1 MHGCAGGRSDVALGE
16 QEWRCWALRL
26 GKGGGEEWAQESGY
40 NRQRQTLEKEF

>member
-16 QEWRCWALRL
+16 QEWR
-26 GKGGGEEWAQESGY
+26 GGEEWAQESGY